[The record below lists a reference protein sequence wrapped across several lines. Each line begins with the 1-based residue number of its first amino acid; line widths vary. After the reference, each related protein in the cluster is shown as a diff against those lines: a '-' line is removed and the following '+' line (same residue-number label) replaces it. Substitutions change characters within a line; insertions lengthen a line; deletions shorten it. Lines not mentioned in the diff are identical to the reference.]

1 MRLVTVALLFL
12 NAMLAAGPVLTELRP
27 RGAKKGSTVTLT
39 LVGANLDQGTEILT
53 TLPATFTPLTPGMK
67 GIPYLLELK
76 EDAAAGTYP
85 VRVKTAHGISNIL
98 LFTVGEFPEIESKA
112 GSTIA
117 TAQAVTAVP
126 VTINGRL
133 AGADRNDFKVAAKAG
148 QRLVFEVEARRCGS
162 AIDPALTLFDAAG
175 KRMAHNEDAPGIG
188 VDSRLDYTFARDGEY
203 ILQVNDARFSKQEQN
218 FYRLKIGVYNYP
230 EGIFPLGGKR
240 GEKVALEFASNAGPV
255 RTEVKLPE
263 QGDFT
268 TVAMPGSPALPF
280 RFALSEY
287 PELRTPVAGAL
298 PVPAVVNGRI
308 EKPAQVDRFTM
319 KVTPGESLMFE
330 TQSRELGA
338 SMLDAL
344 ITIRDGKGA
353 KLASAGDVAPPD
365 DVFSLQTG
373 NRTSNDPYLGF
384 KVPAGVTE
392 IAVSVEDIAQRGGP
406 GFGYRMTVKKQAEDF
421 RLNASPAYV
430 NVPRGGT
437 VQVVVNADRRGY
449 DGPIHARIPNLPKGW
464 TSEGGF
470 IAAETVDSTGARS
483 FSRRGVLTLTASKDA
498 EMPTAELAVIGE
510 GKLEDGTRIERRA
523 AGAGMVVDVAS
534 GTGLPDAASSDRQK
548 PFTAPWLGMALPISM
563 TDAPSA
569 TLEVAFVDR
578 TAMEQGDAYNFK
590 WKIETKNPG
599 IPMPAAI
606 NADAPGLRDIR
617 VINMKAT
624 QKGAAT
630 GTFTI
635 TTTKAT
641 TLARYDLIASAVLMV
656 NGVRETIMARAIT
669 FDVVEGGSNETSSKS
684 PAGGR

>member
-1 MRLVTVALLFL
+1 M
-12 NAMLAAGPVLTELRP
+12 MAAGPVLTELRP

-67 GIPYLLELK
+67 GLPYLLELK

-85 VRVKTAHGISNIL
+85 VRVKTAHGISNVL

-126 VTINGRL
+126 VTINGKL
-133 AGADRNDFKVAAKAG
+133 LGADRNDFKIAAKAG

-175 KRMAHNEDAPGIG
+175 KRLAHNEDAPGIG

-203 ILQVNDARFSKQEQN
+203 IVQVNDARFSRQEQN
-218 FYRLKIGVYNYP
+218 FYRLKIGAYNYP
-230 EGIFPLGGKR
+230 EGVFPLGGKR

-319 KVTPGESLMFE
+319 KVTPGESLLFE
-330 TQSRELGA
+330 MQSRELGA

-344 ITIRDGKGA
+344 ITIRDAKGA

-421 RLNASPAYV
+421 RLSANPAYV

-437 VQVVVNADRRGY
+437 VQVVLNADRRGY

-464 TSEGGF
+464 TAEGGF

-510 GKLEDGTRIERRA
+510 GKIEDGTRIERRA

-548 PFTAPWLGMALPISM
+548 PFTAPWLGMALPVSM
-563 TDAPSA
+563 TDAASA

-578 TAMEQGDAYNFK
+578 TAMEQGDAYNFR

-599 IPMPAAI
+599 IPMPGAI

-641 TLARYDLIASAVLMV
+641 TPARYDLIASAVLMV

-684 PAGGR
+684 PAGDR